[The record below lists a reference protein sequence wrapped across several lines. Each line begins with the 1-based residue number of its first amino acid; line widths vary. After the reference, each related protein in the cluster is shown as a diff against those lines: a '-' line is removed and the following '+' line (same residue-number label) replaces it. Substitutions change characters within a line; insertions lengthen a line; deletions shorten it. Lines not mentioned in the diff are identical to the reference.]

1 MAVAKSVRFCMLQNM
16 YRCVFIWLSLTAL
29 FSSVS
34 AIHWN
39 KTPPAIVKG
48 ILGENV
54 TLEWNF
60 TISSANETLDYFS
73 LLRSSYL
80 DMIKYSHSTG
90 KVIYE
95 DFKGRVD
102 MLVDGSPKFV
112 LLSLQREDDKAEFC
126 LKVLT
131 KSITNT
137 DGKVHWPKPHRCAKI
152 KLLERPGIVGIPKN
166 HTVTFIE
173 REDVKINCRTT
184 GIPIPNVTWT
194 RSGNEAKN
202 FPPASP
208 LILKNI
214 SREEDGLYWCVAE
227 NGLGKV
233 TASVRVI
240 VKFPPSI
247 KYITP
252 NTTVNETDD
261 VTLFCNSTGNP
272 APNITWVL
280 LDDLDAGIRGTQE
293 SLTFSHVKRNQSGTY
308 GCFADN
314 GVMGRRNDSVHITIN
329 YSPTIDIRPIS
340 QAVNKSNNLE
350 LFCNATGHP
359 TPQIT
364 WYKLADPSELL
375 TVGTV
380 LNVMNMN
387 RTDSGVYQ
395 CRASNGIGIDAFAS
409 ANVTVNIPP
418 SFDYISNDTI
428 VNETD
433 DVMLFCNSTG
443 HPHPHITW
451 RFLSESEKPL
461 GYEESLTLSNVNR
474 TQTGTYLCTA
484 SNNVTNS
491 KTASIQVTVN
501 YSPSIVMR
509 PISKTVNESNN
520 LELFCNATGHP
531 TPLITWY
538 KVADPSVPPSVGTV
552 LNVTNMSRTDSGVY
566 QCRASN
572 GIGTDVFALAN
583 VTVNYA
589 PKIDMRPLSQTV
601 NESDNLELFCN
612 ATGRP
617 APQIMWY
624 KVADTLVPLSND
636 TALKVK
642 NINRTG
648 SGVYRCRASNGIGT
662 GVCASATVTVNFP
675 PSLDYTSDDTTINET
690 DNVTLFCN
698 ATGYPH
704 PRITWTFL
712 RGSESTI
719 VGREESLPLS
729 NVSRTQAGTYQ
740 CTAFNDWTSSEAAN
754 IQVIVNYAPKI
765 DMRPVS
771 QTVNE
776 SDNLE
781 LFCNATGHPAPQITW
796 YKLADP
802 LVPLSNDTALKV
814 KNINRTDSGVY
825 RCRASNGIGT
835 GVCASANVTVN
846 FPPSLDYTSDET
858 TVNET
863 DNVTLFCNAT
873 GYPYPR
879 ITWTFLRGSE
889 SAIVG
894 REEYIPL
901 SNVSRT
907 QAGTYQCTASNDWTS
922 SKAANVQVTVNYRP
936 FATRLTSNATRN
948 TAISG
953 LPVTFLCNSDSVPP
967 PALELRFKNKSLGL
981 FSGRMF
987 TIEHVNASDEGMYQC
1002 VPNNILG
1009 TGKIATLYL
1018 TVAVPP
1024 SFEYISNDTTVK
1036 ENDNIV
1042 LFCNSTGHPPPRITW
1057 TILSGSKARIV
1068 GHEEYLNLLNVSRTQ
1083 AGTYQC
1089 TASNNVTSSKT
1100 TKVQVTINYKPE
1112 IKDTVQTTIYTWI
1125 NRETKLTCAVDGV
1138 PRPNITFTRAGS
1150 VLHSTPSE
1158 DGASQLRIKPEGA
1171 ADFGDYTCTAKNYLG
1186 SVQKIIKIKQ
1196 LVAPAAPE
1204 GLEIETGLHNMEVRW
1219 QALESTP
1226 DSPVEDYLVI
1236 VEMRG
1241 ESESRKTCIR
1251 VHTGKR
1257 DLTCAVNDLESG
1269 TVYSVKV
1276 AARNKVGYSEFA
1288 EKEVQT
1294 ETEAKPITNTVKKE
1308 FQEQHQQEHLSN
1320 TVIDGIIAGVLIFCS
1335 LVVVIF
1341 AILKHRRPCHPV
1353 CKKERQDLSSE
1364 ECNEGHD
1371 NPGCSSENP
1380 VADQMEERV

>member
-1 MAVAKSVRFCMLQNM
+1 MAVTKPVGFCMLQNL
-16 YRCVFIWLSLTAL
+16 YCCVSLWLSLTTL
-29 FSSVS
+29 FPSGS
-34 AIHWN
+34 AIYWN
-39 KTPPAIVKG
+39 KTPPANVKG

-54 TLEWNF
+54 TLGWNF
-60 TISSANETLDYFS
+60 TISSAETLDNFV
-73 LLRSSYL
+73 LLRSSD
-80 DMIKYSHSTG
+80 DMIRYDHSQGEVT
-90 KVIYE
+90 IFE
-95 DFKGRVD
+95 NFKGRVA
-102 MLVDGSPKFV
+102 MSVDGSPKFV
-112 LLSLQREDDKAEFC
+112 LFNLQGKDDKAKFC
-126 LKVLT
+126 LKVYT
-131 KSITNT
+131 KIKST
-137 DGKVHWPKPHRCAKI
+137 GHAQSYWPTPKCAKI
-152 KLLERPGIVGIPKN
+152 ELLERPGIVNIPKN

-173 REDVKINCRTT
+173 GKNVTINCSAT
-184 GIPIPNVTWT
+184 GIPTPNVTWT
-194 RSGNEAKN
+194 KSGNETKN
-202 FPPASP
+202 FPPSSP
-208 LILKNI
+208 LKLKNV

-240 VKFPPSI
+240 VQYAPSI
-247 KYITP
+247 SIGP
-252 NTTVNETDD
+252 ISQTVNESDD
-261 VTLFCNSTGNP
+261 
-272 APNITWVL
+272 
-280 LDDLDAGIRGTQE
+280 
-293 SLTFSHVKRNQSGTY
+293 
-308 GCFADN
+308 
-314 GVMGRRNDSVHITIN
+314 
-329 YSPTIDIRPIS
+329 
-340 QAVNKSNNLE
+340 LE
-350 LFCNATGHP
+350 LFCNATGRP

-364 WYKLADPSELL
+364 WY
-375 TVGTV
+375 
-380 LNVMNMN
+380 
-387 RTDSGVYQ
+387 R
-395 CRASNGIGIDAFAS
+395 
-409 ANVTVNIPP
+409 VT
-418 SFDYISNDTI
+418 
-428 VNETD
+428 
-433 DVMLFCNSTG
+433 
-443 HPHPHITW
+443 
-451 RFLSESEKPL
+451 
-461 GYEESLTLSNVNR
+461 
-474 TQTGTYLCTA
+474 
-484 SNNVTNS
+484 
-491 KTASIQVTVN
+491 
-501 YSPSIVMR
+501 
-509 PISKTVNESNN
+509 
-520 LELFCNATGHP
+520 
-531 TPLITWY
+531 
-538 KVADPSVPPSVGTV
+538 DPSVQLPNGTALKV
-552 LNVTNMSRTDSGVY
+552 KNINRTDSGVY

-572 GIGTDVFALAN
+572 GIGTDV
-583 VTVNYA
+583 
-589 PKIDMRPLSQTV
+589 
-601 NESDNLELFCN
+601 
-612 ATGRP
+612 
-617 APQIMWY
+617 
-624 KVADTLVPLSND
+624 
-636 TALKVK
+636 
-642 NINRTG
+642 
-648 SGVYRCRASNGIGT
+648 
-662 GVCASATVTVNFP
+662 CASANVTVNFP
-675 PSLDYTSDDTTINET
+675 PSLDYTSDDTTVNET

-698 ATGYPH
+698 ATGYPR

-740 CTAFNDWTSSEAAN
+740 C
-754 IQVIVNYAPKI
+754 
-765 DMRPVS
+765 M
-771 QTVNE
+771 
-776 SDNLE
+776 
-781 LFCNATGHPAPQITW
+781 
-796 YKLADP
+796 
-802 LVPLSNDTALKV
+802 
-814 KNINRTDSGVY
+814 
-825 RCRASNGIGT
+825 
-835 GVCASANVTVN
+835 
-846 FPPSLDYTSDET
+846 
-858 TVNET
+858 
-863 DNVTLFCNAT
+863 
-873 GYPYPR
+873 
-879 ITWTFLRGSE
+879 
-889 SAIVG
+889 
-894 REEYIPL
+894 
-901 SNVSRT
+901 
-907 QAGTYQCTASNDWTS
+907 ASNDWTS
-922 SKAANVQVTVNYRP
+922 SKAANVQVTVNYKP

-953 LPVTFLCNSDSVPP
+953 LPVTFFCNSDSVPP

-1009 TGKIATLYL
+1009 IGQIATLYL

-1036 ENDNIV
+1036 ENDDIV

-1068 GHEEYLNLLNVSRTQ
+1068 GHEEYLNLFNVSRTQ

-1100 TKVQVTINYKPE
+1100 TKVRVTINYKPD
-1112 IKDTVQTTIYTWI
+1112 IKDTVPTTIYTWI

-1257 DLTCAVNDLESG
+1257 HLTCAVNDLESG

-1353 CKKERQDLSSE
+1353 CKKESQDLSSE

-1371 NPGCSSENP
+1371 NPVCSSENP
-1380 VADQMEERV
+1380 VADEMEERV